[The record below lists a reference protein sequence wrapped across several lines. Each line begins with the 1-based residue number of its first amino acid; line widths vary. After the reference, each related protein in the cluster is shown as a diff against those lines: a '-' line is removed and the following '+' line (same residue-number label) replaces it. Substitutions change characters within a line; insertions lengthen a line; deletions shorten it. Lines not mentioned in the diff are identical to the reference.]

1 VSRVL
6 RSDGEQGRRVKGRRT
21 GPARRCAETNDRS
34 AWKSLRYGAGRTGRR
49 ATNSSLGGAYSHLG
63 CRFDC
68 PRGHRGKPVRREAA
82 PGRGASTGRSQA
94 AAALACVVR
103 GGPGPAARGRHVAG
117 PRTLGAPLTGARMSL
132 YETSAPRVFLSHP
145 PHIDTSRSDPIP
157 ASRMSAA
164 PSSAQFCA
172 PSPRL
177 LPGPSPK
184 SSVACP
190 ARRFPRAGT
199 PGSIPPSASDLRAP
213 GCNVDPCRNE
223 TKVPGFS
230 FRRICYAPLQPPSP
244 LLAWK
249 CEHSCG
255 FSAPAPVENT
265 HLQLTQRVSPRILYP
280 IVECP

>member
-103 GGPGPAARGRHVAG
+103 GGPGPAARGRYVAG

-164 PSSAQFCA
+164 PSPHSSAHPPPDCSPARAQNH
-172 PSPRL
+172 PSPAPPGGSPAL
-177 LPGPSPK
+177 APPAPYPPLPVICG
-184 SSVACP
+184 
-190 ARRFPRAGT
+190 PRAAMSIHVATKRKFLDFHSG
-199 PGSIPPSASDLRAP
+199 GSATRH
-213 GCNVDPCRNE
+213 CNPH
-223 TKVPGFS
+223 
-230 FRRICYAPLQPPSP
+230 PL
-244 LLAWK
+244 
-249 CEHSCG
+249 C
-255 FSAPAPVENT
+255 
-265 HLQLTQRVSPRILYP
+265 
-280 IVECP
+280 